1 METTLTKKGYVTI
14 NNPKKFKIYYE
25 IHGKEGKETN
35 KLLFIMGLFNTSLGW
50 ESQVKYFGN
59 HPDYQVCVFD
69 NRGVGWSD
77 APSGLYR
84 TSQMAQDVVEL
95 LEHLGWTENV
105 HVIGV
110 SMGGMIA
117 QELALAKPH
126 YIKSLCLTSTSP
138 GRSLVPMT
146 GLKYINKM
154 SFVRDPEKKI
164 RISLKLVYPQELLET
179 PAPEGSPHKTY
190 EDIFTEVFLDRIE
203 KTRKQP
209 TRGAIGHLSANF
221 RHHVSP
227 SKLEQI
233 KNTISHILVVTGTND
248 NLIKPQNS
256 FHLAKHL
263 GVDVE
268 CWEGSGHALCSEKPE
283 KYNEMLERHFRK
295 ACEMRDD
302 NDEVG
307 E

>member
-1 METTLTKKGYVTI
+1 MLTTLTRKGYVTI
-14 NNPKKFKIYYE
+14 NNPDKFEIYYE
-25 IHGKEGKETN
+25 IHGKEGKEIN
-35 KLLFIMGLFNTSLGW
+35 KLLFIMGLFSTSLSW

-69 NRGVGWSD
+69 NRGAGWSD
-77 APSGLYR
+77 APSGLYS

-105 HVIGV
+105 HVIGI

-126 YIKSLCLTSTSP
+126 YIKSLCLTSSSP
-138 GRSLVPMT
+138 GRSLMPIT
-146 GLKYINKM
+146 GITSISKLLFMK
-154 SFVRDPEKKI
+154 DPETRVKI
-164 RISLKLVYPQELLET
+164 ALKLIYPQEHLEI

-190 EDIFTEVFLDRIE
+190 EDIFTEVFLDRIK

-209 TRGAIGHLSANF
+209 MKGAVGQLAACSF
-221 RHHVSP
+221 HHVSP

-233 KNTISHILVVTGTND
+233 KNTISHILVVTGTWD
-248 NLIKPQNS
+248 NLIRPQNS
-256 FHLAKHL
+256 FYLAKHL

-283 KYNEMLERHFRK
+283 KYNELLERHFRK

-302 NDEVG
+302 GDEVDN
-307 E
+307 